1 MPKGDSNPHFPFHSF
16 IAFSRVSL
24 YQPLDLFHCKP
35 TPKMALIGHSFYLLG
50 GELEDVHW
58 FICLWVFD
66 SVSS

>member
-1 MPKGDSNPHFPFHSF
+1 
-16 IAFSRVSL
+16 
-24 YQPLDLFHCKP
+24 
-35 TPKMALIGHSFYLLG
+35 MALIGHSFYLLG